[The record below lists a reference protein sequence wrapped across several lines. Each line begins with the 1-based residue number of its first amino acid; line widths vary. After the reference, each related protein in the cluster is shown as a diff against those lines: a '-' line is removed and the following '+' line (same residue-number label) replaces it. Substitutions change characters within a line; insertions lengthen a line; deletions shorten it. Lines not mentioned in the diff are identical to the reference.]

1 MFLMKNLACNQ
12 LTYQGL
18 NNMANIFQITFSNA
32 FFESKYSYFDL
43 NFIAFSS

>member
-1 MFLMKNLACNQ
+1 MFLIKNLARTQ

-18 NNMANIFQITFSNA
+18 NNMANIFQITFSYA

-43 NFIAFSS
+43 NFITFYS